1 MTMQPSEPGVQKLS
15 RRTALQAGG
24 LTAASIAAGGIGKSA
39 AAQDATPVKVAEEST
54 MRPLLSDYE
63 MWDSF
68 GMRALAYALDRGA
81 DFGDCVSTISRIPD
95 GDHDAWA
102 REWKATGD
110 RMMALAED
118 AMLLGDRVSARE
130 AYYRASNYY
139 RVVQYPLY
147 GYPVDPRLTNA
158 FNAETAAFLKGA
170 ALSDF
175 PIEPVE
181 IPFEGKTLPGY
192 LVLVDDSGKP
202 RPTIVH
208 TNGYDSDIQEMFFA
222 HAIAAVRRGYNIL
235 LFDGPGQGR
244 NLIIDN
250 MHMRPNWET
259 VVTPVIDFALTRP
272 EIAPDKIALAGWSFG
287 GWLAPRAACFEHR
300 IAALVADPG
309 QYDEK
314 DALLARLPLTDEQKA
329 AFPEID
335 PSSLDEMQTYLQSPE
350 APPMLHW
357 SLIQRGYWVHGV
369 ESVFAYAVEFAK
381 YEISPYVKQI
391 TAPTFISQAEDD
403 PVAAYA
409 SQLYDA
415 IEAPKVLELF
425 KTEDGAGMH
434 CEMLARTL
442 YHQKLFAWL
451 NKTLGYE
458 GNPG

>member
-1 MTMQPSEPGVQKLS
+1 MSQQSSESGTQRVS
-15 RRTALQAGG
+15 RRHAIQAGG
-24 LTAASIAAGGIGKSA
+24 LTAATIAAGGIGKSA
-39 AAQDATPVKVAEEST
+39 AAQAATPVKVAEESA

-63 MWDSF
+63 MWDDF
-68 GMRALAYALDRGA
+68 GMRALVYALDRGA
-81 DFGDCVSTISRIPD
+81 DFGDCITTISRIPD
-95 GDHDAWA
+95 GDIDAWA

-118 AMLLGDRVSARE
+118 ALAAGDPVSARE

-139 RVVQYPLY
+139 RVIQYPLY
-147 GYPVDPRLTNA
+147 GYPVDPRLVEA
-158 FNAETAAFLKGA
+158 FEAETAAFLKGA

-181 IPFEGKTLPGY
+181 IPFEGTTLPGY
-192 LVLVDDSGKP
+192 LVQVDDSGAP

-222 HAIAAVRRGYNIL
+222 HASAAIRRGYNIL

-250 MHMRPNWET
+250 MHMRPDWET
-259 VVTPVIDFALTRP
+259 VVTPVIDYALTRP
-272 EIAPDKIALAGWSFG
+272 EIDPDKIVLAGWSFG

-314 DALLARLPLTDEQKA
+314 DAILQRLPLTDAQKA
-329 AFPEID
+329 AFPDID
-335 PSSLDEMQTYLQSPE
+335 PSSLDEMQAYLLSPE

-357 SLIQRGYWVHGV
+357 SLIQRAYWVHGV
-369 ESVFAYAVEFAK
+369 DSVFAYAVEFAK

-391 TAPTFISQAEDD
+391 DTPTFITQAQDD
-403 PVAAYA
+403 AVSAFAPA
-409 SQLYDA
+409 LYEA
-415 IEAPKVLELF
+415 IAAPKVLEFF
-425 KTEDGAGMH
+425 KSADGSGMH
-434 CEMLARTL
+434 CETLARTL
-442 YHQKLFAWL
+442 YHQKLYAWL
-451 NKTLGYE
+451 NKTLGVTQA
-458 GNPG
+458 

>member
-1 MTMQPSEPGVQKLS
+1 MYDASESAAQRVS
-15 RRTALQAGG
+15 RRDAIRAGG
-24 LTAASIAAGGIGKSA
+24 IGAATIAAGGIGKSVS
-39 AAQDATPVKVAEEST
+39 AQDATPVQVAKMLT
-54 MRPLLSDYE
+54 LRPLLSDYE
-63 MWDSF
+63 MWESF

-95 GDHDAWA
+95 GDVDAWA
-102 REWKATGD
+102 REWKATAD
-110 RMMALAED
+110 RMMALAEES
-118 AMLLGDRVSARE
+118 LYFGDRVSARE

-147 GYPVDPRLTNA
+147 GYPVDPRLTAA
-158 FNAETAAFLKGA
+158 FEAEVAAFLKGA
-170 ALSDF
+170 ELSDF

-192 LVLVDDSGKP
+192 LVTVDDSGAA

-222 HAIAAVRRGYNIL
+222 HATAAVRRGYNIL

-259 VVTPVIDFALTRP
+259 VVIPVIDYALTRP
-272 EIAPDKIALAGWSFG
+272 EIDSEKIVLAGWSFG

-314 DALLARLPLTDEQKA
+314 DAILKRLPLTDEQKA
-329 AFPEID
+329 AFPNID
-335 PSSLDEMQTYLQSPE
+335 PSSLDELQSYLESPE
-350 APPMLHW
+350 APPMLRW
-357 SLIQRGYWVHGV
+357 TFLQRGYWVHGV
-369 ESVFAYAVEFAK
+369 DSVFAYAVEFAK

-391 TAPTFISQAEDD
+391 NTPTFITQAEDD
-403 PVAAYA
+403 PVADFAPD
-409 SQLYDA
+409 LYEA
-415 IEAPKVLELF
+415 IEAPKVLEVF
-425 KTEDGAGMH
+425 RSQDGAGTH
-434 CEMLARTL
+434 CETLARTL

-451 NKTLGYE
+451 HETLGLLDY
-458 GNPG
+458 PR

>member
-1 MTMQPSEPGVQKLS
+1 MQRVS
-15 RRTALQAGG
+15 RRHAIQAGG
-24 LTAASIAAGGIGKSA
+24 LTAATIAASGIAKTT
-39 AAQDATPVKVAEEST
+39 AAQDATPVKVAKEST
-54 MRPLLSDYE
+54 MRALLSDYE
-63 MWDSF
+63 MWESF
-68 GMRALAYALDRGA
+68 GGRALAYALDRGA

-95 GDHDAWA
+95 GDVDAWA
-102 REWKATGD
+102 SEWKATGD
-110 RMMALAED
+110 RMMALAAE
-118 AMLLGDRVSARE
+118 ALAAGDPVSARE

-139 RVVQYPLY
+139 RVIQYPLY
-147 GYPVDPRLTNA
+147 GYPVDPRLVDA
-158 FNAETAAFLKGA
+158 FEAETAAFLKGA

-192 LVLVDDSGKP
+192 LVLVDDSGAP

-250 MHMRPNWET
+250 MHMRPDWET
-259 VVTPVIDFALTRP
+259 VVTPVIDYALTRP
-272 EIAPDKIALAGWSFG
+272 EIDPDKIALAGWSFG

-314 DALLARLPLTDEQKA
+314 DALLQRLPLTDEQKA
-329 AFPEID
+329 AFPDID
-335 PSSLDEMQTYLQSPE
+335 PSSLDEMQAYLLSPE
-350 APPMLHW
+350 VPPMLHW
-357 SLIQRGYWVHGV
+357 SLIQRGLWVHGV
-369 ESVFAYAVEFAK
+369 DSVFAYAVEFAK

-391 TAPTFISQAEDD
+391 STPTFISQAEDD
-403 PVAAYA
+403 PVAAFA
-409 SQLYDA
+409 AQLYDA
-415 IEAPKVLELF
+415 IEAPKVLERF
-425 KTEDGAGMH
+425 KSEYGAGMH

-451 NKTLGYE
+451 NTTLGVAQA
-458 GNPG
+458 

>member
-1 MTMQPSEPGVQKLS
+1 MSTPSSEPGPHRLS
-15 RRTALQAGG
+15 RRTAIGAGSLG
-24 LTAASIAAGGIGKSA
+24 AATIAVGGIAKHA
-39 AAQDATPVKVAEEST
+39 AAQDATPVKVAEESS

-63 MWDSF
+63 MWESF

-81 DFGDCVSTISRIPD
+81 DFGDCLSTISRIPD

-102 REWKATGD
+102 REWKATAD
-110 RMMALAED
+110 RMVALAED
-118 AMLLGDRVSARE
+118 ALAAGDHVSARE

-139 RVVQYPLY
+139 RVIQYPLY
-147 GYPVDPRLTNA
+147 GYPVDPRLLDA
-158 FNAETAAFLKGA
+158 FEAETAAFLKGA

-181 IPFEGKTLPGY
+181 IPFEGTTLPGY
-192 LVLVDDSGKP
+192 LVLVDDSGRP

-222 HAIAAVRRGYNIL
+222 HAVAAVRRGYNVL

-250 MHMRPNWET
+250 MHMRPDWET
-259 VVTPVIDFALTRP
+259 VVTPVIDYALTRP
-272 EIAPDKIALAGWSFG
+272 EIDPDKIALVGWSFG

-314 DALLARLPLTDEQKA
+314 DALLQRLPLTDEQKA
-329 AFPEID
+329 AFPDID
-335 PSSLDEMQTYLQSPE
+335 PSSLDDMQAYLQSPD

-357 SLIQRGYWVHGV
+357 SFIQRGYWVHGV
-369 ESVFAYAVEFAK
+369 DSVFAYAVEFAK
-381 YEISPYVKQI
+381 YNISPYVKNI
-391 TAPTFISQAEDD
+391 TTPTFITQAEDD
-403 PVAAYA
+403 AVAAFA
-409 SQLYDA
+409 PALFDA
-415 IEAPKVLELF
+415 IEAPKVLEVF
-425 KTEDGAGMH
+425 KSEDGAGMH
-434 CEMLARTL
+434 CEMSARTL

-451 NKTLGYE
+451 NKTLGVTQ
-458 GNPG
+458 P

>member
-1 MTMQPSEPGVQKLS
+1 MSQQSSASGTQRVS
-15 RRTALQAGG
+15 RRHAIQAGG
-24 LTAASIAAGGIGKSA
+24 LTAATIAAGGIGQSA
-39 AAQDATPVKVAEEST
+39 AAQDATPVKVAEESK

-68 GMRALAYALDRGA
+68 GMRALVYALDRGA

-110 RMMALAED
+110 RMVALAEE
-118 AMLLGDRVSARE
+118 AVATGDTVSARE

-139 RVVQYPLY
+139 RVIQYPLY
-147 GYPVDPRLTNA
+147 GYPVDPRLVEA
-158 FNAETAAFLKGA
+158 FEAETAAFLKGA

-181 IPFEGKTLPGY
+181 IPFEGTTLPGY
-192 LVLVDDSGKP
+192 LVLVDDSGAP

-222 HAIAAVRRGYNIL
+222 HALAAVRRGYNIL

-250 MHMRPNWET
+250 MHMRPDWET
-259 VVTPVIDFALTRP
+259 VVTPVIDYALTRP
-272 EIAPDKIALAGWSFG
+272 EIDPDKIALAGWSFG

-300 IAALVADPG
+300 IAALIADPG

-314 DALLARLPLTDEQKA
+314 DAILPRLPLTDEQKA
-329 AFPEID
+329 AFPNID
-335 PSSLDEMQTYLQSPE
+335 PSSLNEMQAYLESPE

-357 SLIQRGYWVHGV
+357 SFIQRAYWVHGV
-369 ESVFAYAVEFAK
+369 DSVFAYVVEFAK

-391 TAPTFISQAEDD
+391 NTPTFITQAEDD
-403 PVAAYA
+403 GVAAFA
-409 SQLYDA
+409 PELYDA
-415 IEAPKVLELF
+415 IEAPKVLEFF
-425 KTEDGAGMH
+425 KSEDGAGMH
-434 CEMLARTL
+434 CETLARTL

-451 NKTLGYE
+451 DKTLGFDR
-458 GNPG
+458 NPG

>member
-1 MTMQPSEPGVQKLS
+1 MSQQTSDAGAQRLS
-15 RRTALQAGG
+15 RRDAIRAGSIG
-24 LTAASIAAGGIGKSA
+24 AASIAAGSLGGSA
-39 AAQDATPVKVAEEST
+39 SAQDATPVKVAKEST

-63 MWDSF
+63 MWDDF
-68 GMRALAYALDRGA
+68 GMRALAYAVDRGA

-95 GDHDAWA
+95 GDRDAWA
-102 REWKATGD
+102 REWKATAD

-118 AMLLGDRVSARE
+118 ALAAGDPVSARD
-130 AYYRASNYY
+130 AFYRASNYY
-139 RVVQYPLY
+139 RVIQYPLY
-147 GYPVDPRLTNA
+147 GSPVDPRLVAA
-158 FNAETAAFLKGA
+158 FEAETAAFLKGA

-192 LVLVDDSGKP
+192 LVLVDDSGAP

-250 MHMRPNWET
+250 MPMRPNWET
-259 VVTPVIDFALTRP
+259 VVTPVIDYALTRP
-272 EIAPDKIALAGWSFG
+272 EIDPDRIALAGWSFG

-300 IAALVADPG
+300 IAALIADPG

-314 DALLARLPLTDEQKA
+314 DALLPRLPLTDEQKA
-329 AFPEID
+329 AFPDID
-335 PSSLDEMQTYLQSPE
+335 PSSLDEMQAYLQSPD

-357 SLIQRGYWVHGV
+357 SILQRGFWVHDV
-369 ESVFAYAVEFAK
+369 DSVFAYAVEFAK

-391 TAPTFISQAEDD
+391 DTPTFITQAEDD
-403 PVAAYA
+403 PVSAFAP
-409 SQLYDA
+409 QLYEA
-415 IEAPKVLELF
+415 IEAPKVLEFF
-425 KTEDGAGMH
+425 KSADGAGMH
-434 CEMLARTL
+434 CEMLARSL
-442 YHQKLFAWL
+442 YHQKLYAWV
-451 NKTLGYE
+451 NKTLGVSQA
-458 GNPG
+458 

>member
-1 MTMQPSEPGVQKLS
+1 MFKQQPDPRAQTLS
-15 RRTALQAGG
+15 RRAALQAGG
-24 LTAASIAAGGIGKSA
+24 LSAAGLIAGRVGPSA
-39 AAQDATPVKVAEEST
+39 AAQDATPVKVAKESPL
-54 MRPLLSDYE
+54 RPVLSDNE
-63 MWDSF
+63 MWESF

-81 DFGDCVSTISRIPD
+81 DFGDCISTISRIPD
-95 GDHDAWA
+95 GDRDAWA

-118 AMLLGDRVSARE
+118 ALAAGDRVSARE

-139 RVVQYPLY
+139 RVIQYPLY
-147 GYPVDPRLTNA
+147 GYPVDPRLVEA
-158 FNAETAAFLKGA
+158 FEAETDAFLKGA

-181 IPFEGKTLPGY
+181 IPFEGRTLPGY
-192 LVLVDDSGKP
+192 LVLVDDSGVP

-222 HAIAAVRRGYNIL
+222 HAVAAVQRGYNIL

-259 VVTPVIDFALTRP
+259 VVTPVIDYALTRP
-272 EIAPDKIALAGWSFG
+272 EIDAEKIALAGWSFG

-314 DALLARLPLTDEQKA
+314 AALLARLPLTEEQKA
-329 AFPEID
+329 AFPNID
-335 PSSLDEMQTYLQSPE
+335 PSALDDMQAFLESPD
-350 APPMLHW
+350 APPMLRW
-357 SLIQRGYWVHGV
+357 SLLQRGFWVHGV
-369 ESVFAYAVEFAK
+369 DSLFAYAVEFAK

-391 TAPTFISQAEDD
+391 TTPTFITQAEDD
-403 PVAAYA
+403 PVAAFA
-409 SQLYDA
+409 PQLYEA
-415 IEAPKVLELF
+415 IEAPKVLEVF
-425 KTEDGAGMH
+425 KSQDGAGMH
-434 CEMLARTL
+434 CEVMARTL

-451 NKTLGYE
+451 NRTLGVAQ
-458 GNPG
+458 N